1 MYAFIKGKIEHKEL
15 GLLEIDV
22 NGVGYEVCVT
32 DKVFSDCR
40 EGEDIVLYTAF
51 IVKEDAN
58 TLYGFETRAEKR
70 MFYRLIG
77 VYGVG
82 AKYAMAILGAMTL
95 PEIAS
100 AVASGD
106 AKAFSRTPGI
116 GKKTA
121 ERIIL
126 ELKGKLDF
134 GFTPEQTVAIKE
146 NMDAKQEA
154 VDSLMGLGF
163 SMADATEAVNAVSVL
178 ADTAEE
184 FVVLALKRL
193 GM

>member
-1 MYAFIKGKIEHKEL
+1 MYAFIRGKIEYKDA
-15 GLLEIDV
+15 GILEIDS
-22 NGVGYEVCVT
+22 NGIGYEVLVT

-40 EGEDIVLYTAF
+40 IGDEVMLYTAF
-51 IVKEDAN
+51 IVKEDSN
-58 TLYGFETRAEKR
+58 TLYGFELREEKK
-70 MFYRLIG
+70 MFFRLIG
-77 VYGVG
+77 VSGVG
-82 AKYAMAILGAMTL
+82 AKFAMAILSAMTL

-106 AKAFSRTPGI
+106 SKAFARTPGI

-126 ELKGKLDF
+126 ELKGKLNF

-154 VDSLMGLGF
+154 IDSLMGLGF
-163 SMADATEAVNAVSVL
+163 SLADASEAVNAVSVL
-178 ADTAEE
+178 ADTSEE
-184 FVVLALKRL
+184 LVVLALKRL